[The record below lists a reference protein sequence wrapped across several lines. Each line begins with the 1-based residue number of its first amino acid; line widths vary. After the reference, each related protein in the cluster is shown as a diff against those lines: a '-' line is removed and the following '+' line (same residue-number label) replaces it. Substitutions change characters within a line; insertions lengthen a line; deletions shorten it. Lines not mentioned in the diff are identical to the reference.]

1 MRDAQDA
8 IYDLPITNYSFPPMA
23 KSPLNV
29 FSSLGPVG
37 SVVNVI
43 REVDVRPSRDAA
55 EKPFVIAFA
64 SRDSA
69 FADYL
74 SALMYRGPR
83 QHELPAY
90 RASITLPLNASAQI
104 ARANFVFIVT
114 RAGTNNDE
122 EMRVQ
127 NALIAAGV
135 PALLCQLQEQPVQT
149 EIATTIPPPQASQ
162 QLMPP
167 QNLIVLPL
175 INGALDEAVALKRIT
190 QAVRY
195 RRVIDELALARHLP
209 AFREPVVKALIEDVA
224 VANAAYSL
232 GTGILEINP
241 VTGLPL
247 TVADTVILTK
257 NQAVMAYKIALAMGM
272 ESDFKSVM
280 PEIAGVIGGGFIFR
294 QAARSLIGLLPGLGI
309 LPKVAVSFAG
319 TMAVGEA
326 VYFYAA
332 NGEALTRDGMKA
344 MYNKALARGRDI
356 AGNLAQR
363 RNAVVEQRAARKAQ
377 KEALQTRDDLSETAI
392 PLPPASAEIGD

>member
-1 MRDAQDA
+1 
-8 IYDLPITNYSFPPMA
+8 MA
-23 KSPLNV
+23 KSPFST
-29 FSSLGPVG
+29 FSSLGSVG
-37 SVVNVI
+37 SIFNVI
-43 REVDVRPSRDAA
+43 KEVDVRPTRDAA
-55 EKPFVIAFA
+55 ETPFVIAFT
-64 SRDSA
+64 SRDTA

-74 SALMYRGPR
+74 SALMYRGAR

-90 RASITLPLNASAQI
+90 RASIALPLSANAQL
-104 ARANFVFIVT
+104 ARANFVFIIT
-114 RAGTNNDE
+114 RAGENNDE
-122 EMRVQ
+122 ELRVQ
-127 NALIAAGV
+127 HALIAAGV
-135 PALLCQLQEQPVQT
+135 PALLCQLHEPPAQV
-149 EIATTIPPPQASQ
+149 ATAIPTPPPQPTLQ
-162 QLMPP
+162 IMPP
-167 QNLIVLPL
+167 QNLITLPL
-175 INGALDEAVALKRIT
+175 VNGTLDEATALKKIT
-190 QAVRY
+190 QAVRH
-195 RRVIDELALARHLP
+195 RRVIEDLALARYLP

-241 VTGLPL
+241 LTGLPL

-280 PEIAGVIGGGFIFR
+280 PEIAGVIGGGFVLR

-309 LPKVAVSFAG
+309 LPKVAVAFAG

-344 MYNKALARGRDI
+344 MYNTALARGRDI

-363 RNAVVEQRAARKAQ
+363 RGALLEQRAAKKALKEAEQARKAQ
-377 KEALQTRDDLSETAI
+377 GDLSEAAI
-392 PLPPASAEIGD
+392 PLPPASAGIGD